1 MINKPL
7 SISPDIV
14 ADLDNEV
21 GELRQDVLR
30 LRAALQEIVDLGDSE
45 AGEPLDDAIRIARD
59 ALSPP
64 KVTTLRD
71 SLEFLQ
77 SQANKADK

>member
-30 LRAALQEIVDLGDSE
+30 LRAALQEIVDLVDSE